1 MKRFVRLAS
10 LTVALASAFALAQAQ
25 TPTPAQAQTPAP
37 AQEQPKAAQPQFQAK
52 SQEEYNDFIAITST
66 AANEERAKKVE
77 EFFTKYPEAGLA
89 PYVHQIAATTYQ
101 QLNNF
106 DKLVFH
112 AEKALTIWPENPQSP
127 VLMMVLANAYSERN
141 FPDKALDR
149 AQKSIAAIE
158 KMEKPAQV
166 ADAVWNQQ
174 KPQLLATNHA
184 AMGVAYLTKYQ
195 NQPKAAKPEGDPP
208 QAGTEAPVDPT
219 LQLAIESLNKA
230 VSLNPKDDF
239 AAYRLGIAYTMANK
253 AEAAI
258 NAYARAVA
266 LEGYVSAPAKEKLEA
281 VYKMTHNNTLD
292 GLADVIKKAKD
303 ELAAPPPTSASPPPA
318 A

>member
-25 TPTPAQAQTPAP
+25 TPAP
-37 AQEQPKAAQPQFQAK
+37 AQEQPKAAPPQFQAK

-112 AEKALTIWPENPQSP
+112 GEKALEIWPDNPNSP

-141 FPDKALDR
+141 FPDKALER

-174 KPQLLATNHA
+174 KPQLLATNYA
-184 AMGVAYLTKYQ
+184 AMGVAYLTKYN
-195 NQPKAAKPEGDPP
+195 NQKVAKPAGDPP
-208 QAGTEAPVDPT
+208 PAGTEAPVDPS
-219 LQLAIESLNKA
+219 LQMAIESLNKA

-239 AAYRLGIAYTMANK
+239 ASYRLGIAYTMANK

-266 LEGYVSAPAKEKLEA
+266 LNGFVSAPAKEKLEA
-281 VYKMTHNNTLD
+281 VYKLTHNNTLD
-292 GLADVIKKAKD
+292 GLDDVIKKAKD
-303 ELAAPPPTSASPPPA
+303 ELAAPPATPASPPPA